1 VNFLRRFITN
11 PSGKIIPFTPILRL
25 KNEAEFTWGTKQQ
38 ATFDLI
44 KHYLST
50 PPVLRAPKSG
60 EPFQLYIAV
69 QEGVI
74 GVVLMQEFKAKE
86 HIITYVS
93 KRLFD
98 AETRYSFIEKLCF
111 SLYYACTKLRHYLL
125 GIACIVAC
133 QTNVIKYMLH
143 RPILKGRLGKWAYTL
158 IEYDLVLES
167 LKTMKCQVVA
177 DFIVEHRID
186 VEHDDSLS
194 VDINIICCTSWK
206 LYFDGSACSSA

>member
-93 KRLFD
+93 RRLVD
-98 AETRYSFIEKLCF
+98 VKQGTL
-111 SLYYACTKLRHYLL
+111 LLRSCVFCYVMH
-125 GIACIVAC
+125 
-133 QTNVIKYMLH
+133 
-143 RPILKGRLGKWAYTL
+143 
-158 IEYDLVLES
+158 VL
-167 LKTMKCQVVA
+167 
-177 DFIVEHRID
+177 
-186 VEHDDSLS
+186 
-194 VDINIICCTSWK
+194 N
-206 LYFDGSACSSA
+206 